1 MENTLSELSNDA
13 ENELDQKLLTGYF
26 FPGRYSMRNISRP
39 DNATRQKNVFSKLL
53 LKGCQLI
60 YMMKLDFNIQC
71 LIYVMLKGVQL
82 ILRENCENYKP
93 L

>member
-39 DNATRQKNVFSKLL
+39 DNATRQKKRFFEATF
-53 LKGCQLI
+53 KGLSTDI
-60 YMMKLDFNIQC
+60 YDEVRF
-71 LIYVMLKGVQL
+71 
-82 ILRENCENYKP
+82 
-93 L
+93 